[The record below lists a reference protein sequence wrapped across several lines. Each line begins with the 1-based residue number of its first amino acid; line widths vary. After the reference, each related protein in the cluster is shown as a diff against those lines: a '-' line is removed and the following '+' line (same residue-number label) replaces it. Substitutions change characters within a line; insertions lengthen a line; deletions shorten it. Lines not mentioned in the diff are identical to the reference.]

1 MQNCPAFEMPA
12 AMQERHSIPKRM
24 RRAFPKPNVGIVA
37 HDPRAIGRMQ
47 MDWGVMKGAAP
58 FDHGRVVVRVR
69 NGDSANAAERVDA
82 LNGSIVEQR
91 HAIPQNIS
99 ARRLD
104 EKGTL
109 PDRER
114 RLRPDAEKIRSFS
127 LDPIRVIGSQLLERG
142 PLLPVPVHVLPLIVA
157 NRTTRRRLLGF
168 AELCA
173 ARDANV
179 ITHNSPS
186 PLVATALWA
195 VQGLTARL
203 SKEDLYGPQGRGYN
217 QKRTEE
223 LVELSLTS
231 KLAPMPATTSVK
243 AALQSAAPIA
253 SIQVQGW
260 VRTRRDSKDFS
271 FIELNDGSCL
281 RNLQII
287 AKNTLP
293 NYAAVQHLITGAS
306 ITVRGALVASQGKG
320 QSWEVV
326 ADKIE
331 IVGASDDTY
340 PLQKKGHTPEFLR
353 EIAHLRPRSN
363 LFGAVF
369 RVRSRLAFAIHQF
382 FQERGFVYVHTPI
395 ITGSDCEGA
404 GELFRVTSIDPKNP
418 PRRPDGAIDYAQDF
432 FARSTFLTVS
442 GQLEA
447 EAFACALSKV
457 YTFGPTFRAENS
469 NTSRHANE
477 FWMIEPEMAFTDLQG
492 NMDVAEEIVKY
503 LIRDIRE
510 HCAEDLELFAKFVDK
525 ELIAR
530 LDFVMERPFQRITY
544 TEAVELLAESGEKFE
559 FPVAYG
565 ANLQSEHE
573 RWLTEKHFKCPVTVF
588 NYPKEIKPFYMR
600 LNDDGKTVTAMD
612 VLVPGIGE
620 VVGGS
625 QREERLEV
633 LEENMRR
640 HKMDPVDYKWYLDLR
655 RYGTVPHS
663 GFGLGF
669 ERMLMFVTGVSN
681 IRDVIP
687 FARTPGSAEF

>member
-1 MQNCPAFEMPA
+1 MIA
-12 AMQERHSIPKRM
+12 A
-24 RRAFPKPNVGIVA
+24 
-37 HDPRAIGRMQ
+37 
-47 MDWGVMKGAAP
+47 
-58 FDHGRVVVRVR
+58 
-69 NGDSANAAERVDA
+69 
-82 LNGSIVEQR
+82 
-91 HAIPQNIS
+91 
-99 ARRLD
+99 
-104 EKGTL
+104 
-109 PDRER
+109 
-114 RLRPDAEKIRSFS
+114 
-127 LDPIRVIGSQLLERG
+127 
-142 PLLPVPVHVLPLIVA
+142 
-157 NRTTRRRLLGF
+157 
-168 AELCA
+168 
-173 ARDANV
+173 
-179 ITHNSPS
+179 
-186 PLVATALWA
+186 
-195 VQGLTARL
+195 
-203 SKEDLYGPQGRGYN
+203 
-217 QKRTEE
+217 
-223 LVELSLTS
+223 
-231 KLAPMPATTSVK
+231 TSVK
-243 AALQSAAPIA
+243 GALTGSSAQDAIF
-253 SIQVQGW
+253 VQGW

-287 AKNTLP
+287 AGNTLP
-293 NYAAVQHLITGAS
+293 NYAAIQHLITGAS
-306 ITVRGALVASQGKG
+306 IAVRGKLVASQGKG

-326 ADKIE
+326 ADEIE

-363 LFGAVF
+363 LFGSVF

-382 FQERGFVYVHTPI
+382 LQERGFVYVHTPI

-404 GELFRVTSIDPKNP
+404 GELFRVTAIDPKNP
-418 PRRPDGAIDYAQDF
+418 PRRPDGEIDYAKDF

-477 FWMIEPEMAFTDLQG
+477 FWMIEPEMAFCDLNG

-503 LIRDIRE
+503 LIRDIRAN
-510 HCAEDLELFAKFVDK
+510 CADELELFSKFVDK
-525 ELIAR
+525 ELLAR
-530 LDFVMERPFQRITY
+530 LDFVLERPFQRISY
-544 TEAVELLAESGEKFE
+544 TEAVDLLVASGEKWE

-620 VVGGS
+620 IVGGS
-625 QREERLEV
+625 QREERLDV
-633 LEENMRR
+633 LEANMRR
-640 HKMDPVDYKWYLDLR
+640 HKMDPADYKWYLDLR
-655 RYGTVPHS
+655 RYGTVPHA